1 MTKFFSL
8 LALVNGIAPILAPIF
23 IGAFVLLLAPW
34 KGVFII
40 LSLIGVVMFMLV
52 LFSLPEWFPVFESR
66 SVGGLVQ
73 TTRTFKQLI
82 LDRSFIGFA
91 LSQALV
97 SAVLFAYISGSSFVL
112 QNVYG
117 TSPLVYSLIFGL
129 NGVGIATASQITGR
143 LVDRISEVKLFFA
156 GIVMAVFGSIT
167 LLALLAF
174 QANLYLILI
183 PLLLIAVSSIGV
195 VSTTGN
201 SLALQSQGKTA
212 GST

>member
-1 MTKFFSL
+1 
-8 LALVNGIAPILAPIF
+8 
-23 IGAFVLLLAPW
+23 
-34 KGVFII
+34 
-40 LSLIGVVMFMLV
+40 MLV
-52 LFSLPEWFPVFESR
+52 LFSLPESLPVESR

-129 NGVGIATASQITGR
+129 NGIGIATASQ
-143 LVDRISEVKLFFA
+143 KLED
-156 GIVMAVFGSIT
+156 
-167 LLALLAF
+167 
-174 QANLYLILI
+174 
-183 PLLLIAVSSIGV
+183 
-195 VSTTGN
+195 
-201 SLALQSQGKTA
+201 
-212 GST
+212 

>member
-1 MTKFFSL
+1 
-8 LALVNGIAPILAPIF
+8 
-23 IGAFVLLLAPW
+23 
-34 KGVFII
+34 
-40 LSLIGVVMFMLV
+40 MFLLV
-52 LFSLPEWFPVFESR
+52 LFSLPESLPVESR

-129 NGVGIATASQITGR
+129 NGVGIAIASQITGR
-143 LVDRISEVKLFFA
+143 LADRLMK
-156 GIVMAVFGSIT
+156 
-167 LLALLAF
+167 
-174 QANLYLILI
+174 
-183 PLLLIAVSSIGV
+183 
-195 VSTTGN
+195 
-201 SLALQSQGKTA
+201 
-212 GST
+212 